1 MNKKLTYAGI
11 AALLLLVISGCGD
24 KPTAAPGDA
33 SGQDSTSVSSGAE
46 GNNAGNDSPASPAA
60 TPAATSTPEP
70 AATVT
75 PAATEAPAV
84 PEKQSL
90 KIKTYYTDLQQNDLV
105 PADVSITFKD
115 AEEKYKEAFKTL
127 QKSDN
132 ADQIPLWNK
141 IELKSLEFS
150 NGQIV
155 MDIHKPD
162 EAQLGAGGEAL
173 AIGALSQMF
182 FQFDE
187 VKNIDVLV
195 DGEQVESLMGHVD
208 LVHPIT
214 RENNGL

>member
-1 MNKKLTYAGI
+1 M
-11 AALLLLVISGCGD
+11 LLLVISGCGD
-24 KPTAAPGDA
+24 KPTAAPADA

-46 GNNAGNDSPASPAA
+46 GNNAANDTPTA

-70 AATVT
+70 TATVT
-75 PAATEAPAV
+75 PAATEAPEVPAV

-105 PADVSITFKD
+105 PAEVSITFKD
-115 AEEKYKEAFKTL
+115 AKEKYTEAFKTL
-127 QKSDN
+127 QKSDK

-150 NGQIV
+150 GGQIV

>member
-11 AALLLLVISGCGD
+11 AAMLLLVISGCGD
-24 KPTAAPGDA
+24 KPTAAPADA
-33 SGQDSTSVSSGAE
+33 SGPDSTSVSSGAE
-46 GNNAGNDSPASPAA
+46 GNNAGNDTPAPTA

-70 AATVT
+70 TATVT

-105 PADVSITFKD
+105 PAEVSITFKD
-115 AEEKYKEAFKTL
+115 AKEKYTEAFKSL
-127 QKSDN
+127 QKSGK

-155 MDIHKPD
+155 LDIHKPD
-162 EAQLGAGGEAL
+162 EAQLGAGGESL
-173 AIGALSQMF
+173 AISALSQMF

>member
-11 AALLLLVISGCGD
+11 AAMLLLVISGCGD
-24 KPTAAPGDA
+24 KPTAAPADA

-46 GNNAGNDSPASPAA
+46 GNNAGNDTPTA

-90 KIKTYYTDLQQNDLV
+90 KIKTYYTDLQQNDLI
-105 PADVSITFKD
+105 PAEVSISFKD
-115 AEEKYKEAFKTL
+115 AKEKYTEAFKTL
-127 QKSDN
+127 QKSDKD
-132 ADQIPLWNK
+132 DQIPLWNK

-162 EAQLGAGGEAL
+162 EAQLGAGGESL